1 MFSDIRTNYQK
12 YKLEEKSLKT
22 NPIEL
27 FREWLEQAISENVAE
42 PTVMVLSTIE
52 QGFPDSRVVLL
63 KELTDKGFVFYTNY
77 QSKKGQQ
84 IENNSNVSLNFFWA
98 KMERQVRV
106 KGVVEKIDSK
116 KSEEYFKTRPRESQ
130 LGACASNQSQGI
142 ENREKLEKQFEQFE
156 QQFEGKEIQMPKQWG
171 GYLVEPVEIEFWQG
185 RPVRMHDRILF
196 FQEEGKWKFK
206 RLQP

>member
-1 MFSDIRTNYQK
+1 MFRDIRTNYQK
-12 YKLEEKSLKT
+12 YKLEEKNLKT

-98 KMERQVRV
+98 EMERQVRI

-185 RPVRMHDRILF
+185 RPGRMHDRILF